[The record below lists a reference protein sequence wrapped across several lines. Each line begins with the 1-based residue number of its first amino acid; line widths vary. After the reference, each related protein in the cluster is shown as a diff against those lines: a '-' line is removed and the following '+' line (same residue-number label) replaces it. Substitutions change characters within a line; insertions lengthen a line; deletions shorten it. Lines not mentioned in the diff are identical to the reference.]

1 MASPGKKKG
10 ATKKGKAK
18 AQPKVR
24 FHQKLVLN
32 QLMLAQFGVDAFD
45 QLATHLKDESLE
57 GLDENNI
64 HRFHHALCLHLPA
77 DRRRNLPDGVLLEFD
92 QAIGSVTQRLNDR
105 RITLGESPIVWK
117 YFQYLSLLFTEIYLD
132 WYFRDADGL
141 RVALNA
147 RIASFNEGTDEGN
160 RLALL
165 DEADDARA
173 QLNKLAFWMA
183 TGSGKTLLMHAHI
196 LQYRRFLERHGQARK
211 LNRIIL
217 LTPNEGLSAQH
228 LREFQTAGIDAE
240 IFNKNGRGLFAGHA
254 VEILEV
260 TKLKDE
266 MGEKTVAVDAF
277 EGNNLVLVDEGH
289 RGASGGGDG
298 TWMRYRNAL
307 CEKGFSFEY
316 SATFGQA
323 VKGSENLTNVYARGT
338 LFDYSYRWFY
348 GDGFGKDYHILNLES
363 DQDEEWMSTYM
374 TACLLAFFQQQRLY
388 EDSGATLR
396 PFNLERPLWI
406 FVGGSVTATL
416 SSREAPDIV
425 AILQFLSRFVA
436 NRGASIGRIKRVLS
450 EGLVTST
457 GKDIVGDRFDHLRGL
472 ARAPEQTF
480 DEVLTLLFNAPGGGA
495 LHVEH
500 LKGADGEVALRVGD
514 NEPFGLVNVGDAA
527 KLVKLCGEKEL
538 NIGDREFTGSMFQAL
553 NRPDSR
559 VNVLIGAKKFTEGWS
574 SWRVS
579 TMGLMNVGQGEGA
592 QIIQLFGRGVRLK
605 GHKMSLKRSGA
616 ITLFDQLERPKHIK
630 TLETLHIF
638 GIRAN
643 YMAQFRD
650 FLEEEG
656 LPAEEDRQEFVL
668 PVLTHLGGRQLRT
681 VRLKKTIKGRSTD
694 ADAFKR
700 LGPIATVQP
709 PDPGNSIEAKSLL
722 SVPLVV
728 NWYPKAR
735 DIRSRG
741 ISGVERGKP
750 HETVLSARH
759 IAFLNIDRVLFE
771 LERYKAERS
780 WYNLNITR
788 QGVEALLA
796 KPDWYRLQIP
806 EAALAFTS
814 FESVRQ
820 WEEIAIALLKKY
832 VERYYFFHKREWELP
847 HLEYRDLEATD
858 PNLLYR
864 DDDPDNSG
872 YRISVAEG
880 QADIIA
886 KLEELRDAIVQGKAK
901 ALDYRGLKAVWL
913 NRHLYEPLLA
923 LEQGIVEIRPAPLNS
938 GERIFVEDL
947 KRFCDARP
955 EFFDNRELYV
965 LRNLSRGRGV
975 GFFEAGNFYPDF
987 IVWQVEGEKQ
997 YVSFVDP
1004 KGIRNIGPTNEKIEF
1019 RTTIQEIADR
1029 LGDPN
1034 VRLSSFIVSNT
1045 EAAVME
1051 QLWGLSKEEMNGLD
1065 ILFQLEDKD
1074 TYIQTILAR
1083 ARGSGWRT

>member
-1 MASPGKKKG
+1 MAAAVAKKG
-10 ATKKGKAK
+10 GLRKSKAK
-18 AQPKVR
+18 AQAKVR
-24 FHQKLVLN
+24 FNQKLVLN
-32 QLMLAQFGVDAFD
+32 QLMLAQVGVDRFETLSA
-45 QLATHLKDESLE
+45 HLKDESLE
-57 GLDENNI
+57 GMDAHNI
-64 HRFHHALCLHLPA
+64 HRFHHALCLHVPA
-77 DRRRNLPDGVLLEFD
+77 DLRPNLPDAVLLDFD
-92 QAIGSVTQRLNDR
+92 QSIGSVTSRLNDR
-105 RITLGESPIVWK
+105 RITFGEAPIVWK
-117 YFQYLSLLFTEIYLD
+117 YFQYLALLFTEIYLD
-132 WYFRDADGL
+132 WYFRDPAGL
-141 RVALNA
+141 RSALNA
-147 RIASFNEGTDEGN
+147 RIALFNEAMDEDNRLTPLDETDEP
-160 RLALL
+160 RT
-165 DEADDARA
+165 

-196 LQYRRFLERHGQARK
+196 LQYRRFLERHGQAK
-211 LNRIIL
+211 ALNRIIL

-228 LREFQTAGIDAE
+228 LREFKKAGIDAE

-266 MGEKTVAVDAF
+266 MGEKTVAIDAF

-323 VKGSENLTNVYARGT
+323 VKGSESLANVYARGT
-338 LFDYSYRWFY
+338 LVDYSYRWFY

-363 DQDEEWMSTYM
+363 DRDEEWMATYM
-374 TACLLAFFQQQRLY
+374 VACLLAFFQQQRLY
-388 EDSGATLR
+388 EDSGTTLR

-425 AILQFLSRFVA
+425 AILQFLAGFVS
-436 NRGASIGRIKRVLS
+436 NRQASVGRIKRVLS
-450 EGLVTST
+450 DGLVTST
-457 GKDIVGDRFDHLRGL
+457 GTDIVGDRFVYLRGL
-472 ARAPEQTF
+472 ARQPEAFF
-480 DEVLTLLFNAPGGGA
+480 DEILSLLFNAPNGGA

-514 NEPFGLVNVGDAA
+514 HEPFGLVNVGDAA
-527 KLVKLCGEKEL
+527 KLVKLCETNGL
-538 NIGDREFTGSMFQAL
+538 NTGDREFSGSMFQEL
-553 NRPDSR
+553 DRPDSK

-605 GHKMSLKRSGA
+605 GLNMSLKRSGA
-616 ITLFDQLERPKHIK
+616 VTLFDQVERPKHIK

-656 LPAEEDRQEFVL
+656 LPSEEERTEFVL
-668 PVLTHLGGRQLRT
+668 PVLVHLGARQLRM
-681 VRLKKTIKGRSTD
+681 VRLKKTIMGRSTD
-694 ADAFKR
+694 GDAFKR
-700 LGPIATVQP
+700 LGPIATVRP
-709 PDPGNSIEAKSLL
+709 PDRSNAVEAKSLL
-722 SVPLVV
+722 RVPLVV
-728 NWYPKAR
+728 NWYPKVQA
-735 DIRSRG
+735 IRSRG
-741 ISGVERGKP
+741 IADADHAKP
-750 HETVLSARH
+750 HEAVLSPRH
-759 IAFLNIDRVLFE
+759 AAFLDMDRLLFE

-788 QGVEALLA
+788 EGIQALLNR
-796 KPDWYRLQIP
+796 PDWYRLQIP
-806 EAALAFTS
+806 EASLAFTS
-814 FESVRQ
+814 FDAVRQ
-820 WEEIAIALLKKY
+820 WQEIALALLKKY
-832 VERYYFFHKREWELP
+832 VERFYLFHKREWELP
-847 HLEYRDLEATD
+847 HLEYRDLESTD

-872 YRISVAEG
+872 YRISVETS
-880 QADIIA
+880 QADVIA
-886 KLEELRDAIVQGKAK
+886 RLEELRDAIVQGKARE
-901 ALDYRGLKAVWL
+901 LDYRGLKALWL
-913 NRHLYEPLLA
+913 NRHLYEPLLT
-923 LEQGIVEIRPAPLNS
+923 LGQGVVEIRPAPLNT
-938 GERIFVEDL
+938 GERLFVEDL
-947 KRFCDARP
+947 KRFCDMHP
-955 EFFDNRELYV
+955 EFFANRELYV
-965 LRNLSRGRGV
+965 LRNLSRGKGV

-1004 KGIRNIGPTNEKIEF
+1004 KGILNLGPTDEKLTF

-1034 VRLSSFIVSNT
+1034 VRLSSFIVSVT
-1045 EAAVME
+1045 PSAALE
-1051 QLWGLSKEEMNGLD
+1051 QRWGMTKEEMDNLD
-1065 ILFQLEDKD
+1065 VVFQTEDRD
-1074 TYIQTILAR
+1074 SYIETILTRAR
-1083 ARGSGWRT
+1083 AVAG